1 MSFEDKCIGQV
12 IEEYPDMDINN
23 DEETDSEEADVLIE
37 TKGSIPM
44 VKFLDKVHNEMN
56 ASLNQTVVIRL
67 LVRGMGYKG
76 L

>member
-44 VKFLDKVHNEMN
+44 VKF
-56 ASLNQTVVIRL
+56 
-67 LVRGMGYKG
+67 
-76 L
+76 